1 MSHQKKLWEV
11 VSLVAF
17 LFPFSVAAAIPGE
30 HPCNLKQVSSLN
42 QALPAYD
49 SPSSYYKEEDDSICS
64 KNLWS
69 FIQKDQNLDSRWR
82 RARLA
87 GNSQK
92 IAKKQKAVL
101 KRADYLF
108 YTVGLAVKKTLIAAE
123 DLSCSNLQ
131 YLNSKEQIRACRG
144 VKLEKGRG
152 PQDYEVALL
161 ADQKKLDENIS
172 RIGLKAKLDVLDG
185 DWARAVKKSVNQA
198 QNSFALVTQKL
209 KENDARKKE
218 MLANIRINQK
228 EAKLGLP
235 TNDSH
240 LTASMIASNQPR
252 TSGVLALAAFA
263 QRVPTSKSTRVTPP
277 APSAP
282 KTKGLSVNSWFNM
295 FGIQH

>member
-1 MSHQKKLWEV
+1 MQVEIAGDRIDEFHRAQPL
-11 VSLVAF
+11 
-17 LFPFSVAAAIPGE
+17 AIPGE
-30 HPCNLKQVSSLN
+30 HPCNLKQVASLN

-49 SPSSYYKEEDDSICS
+49 SPSSYYEEDESVCS
-64 KNLWS
+64 KSLWS

-123 DLSCSNLQ
+123 NLRCSNLQ
-131 YLNSKEQIRACRG
+131 YLNSKEQISACRE
-144 VKLEKGRG
+144 VKIEKGKG

-161 ADQKKLDENIS
+161 ADQKKLDKNIS
-172 RIGLKAKLDVLDG
+172 RIGPKAKLDVLDA

-198 QNSFALVTQKL
+198 QNSFALVARKF

-218 MLANIRINQK
+218 MLNIRINEK

-235 TNDSH
+235 TDDSH

-263 QRVPTSKSTRVTPP
+263 QRVPTSKSTRVAPP